1 MASAN
6 CAQLHGWANTLP
18 LFKFPL
24 DESKIPEN
32 GIYLLFQ
39 KGERAH
45 GAHRVVRVGTHTG
58 AGQLRSRLRQHFLME
73 NKDRSIFRKNIG
85 RCLLNKTK
93 DPFLKWWEIDLTPKQ
108 ARDLHGRRVDG
119 IKKEKL
125 EKEISK
131 YLRDNFSFVVVE
143 VKNKKQRLEL
153 EAKLVSTLSLCEE
166 CKLSSAWLGRY
177 SPLQK
182 IRESGLWQVQGLY
195 GEPLSAKDFVYLQDR

>member
-1 MASAN
+1 MPHTN
-6 CAQLHGWANTLP
+6 CKQLHRWANRLP
-18 LFKFPL
+18 LFKFPF
-24 DESKIPEN
+24 DESKIPED

-39 KGERAH
+39 KRERAH
-45 GAHRVVRVGTHTG
+45 GTNRIVRVGTHTG

-131 YLRDNFSFVVVE
+131 YLRDNFSFATVRVDD
-143 VKNKKQRLEL
+143 KKRRLSL
-153 EAKLVSTLSLCEE
+153 EAKLVSTLSLCGE
-166 CKLSSAWLGRY
+166 CKPSGAWLGRY
-177 SPLQK
+177 SPLKK
-182 IRESGLWQVQGLY
+182 IRESGLWQVQGLC
-195 GEPLSAKDFVYLQDR
+195 GEPLNVKDFVYLQKQ

>member
-1 MASAN
+1 MPHTN
-6 CAQLHGWANTLP
+6 CKQLHRWANRLP
-18 LFKFPL
+18 LFKFPF
-24 DESKIPEN
+24 DESKIPED

-39 KGERAH
+39 KRERAH
-45 GAHRVVRVGTHTG
+45 GTNRIVRVGTHTG

-131 YLRDNFSFVVVE
+131 YLRDNFSFATVRVDD
-143 VKNKKQRLEL
+143 KKRRLAL
-153 EAKLVSTLSLCEE
+153 EAKLVSTLSLCGE
-166 CKLSSAWLGRY
+166 CKPSGAWLGRY

-195 GEPLSAKDFVYLQDR
+195 SAPLTAKDFVYLKDA